1 MEKPSQH
8 TPTLAELA
16 AEFLL
21 SIPEKD
27 RAKNQVDVYRF
38 IRWLGIRGK
47 PNELNP
53 ANVASYG
60 EQVTPLEARSI
71 KSFLT
76 YIKKRE
82 FTTLNLAS
90 HVRPKK
96 RSPKMVP
103 SGRNYRRETILTKE
117 GHAKL
122 KAELTNLK
130 DQCSEVI
137 EEMRK
142 AAADKDFRE
151 NAPLAAA
158 RERKARL
165 EGRIQELEATLKLA
179 KLMDESQNT
188 AKVKMGDT
196 VILYELSS
204 GNKLSYVLVDS
215 QEANPIKGK
224 LSIASPLGKALQDKE
239 KGGTIEVSAPAGVFS
254 YRIED
259 IQHNYA
265 LDFEE
270 KGFD

>member
-8 TPTLAELA
+8 TPSLVEFV

-21 SIPEKD
+21 TIPEKD
-27 RAKNQVDVYRF
+27 RATNQKDVYKF
-38 IRWLGIRGK
+38 IRWVGRGGR
-47 PNELNP
+47 PDEINP

-60 EQVTPLEARSI
+60 EQITSLEARSI

-76 YIKKRE
+76 YIKKRG
-82 FTTLNLAS
+82 FTTLNLAN

-96 RSPKMVP
+96 LSPKIVQ
-103 SGRNYRRETILTKE
+103 SGHNYQEETILTKE
-117 GHAKL
+117 GYAKL
-122 KAELTNLK
+122 NSELTNLK
-130 DQCSEVI
+130 EQSYEAT
-137 EEMRK
+137 EEIRK
-142 AAADKDFRE
+142 AAVDKDFRE

-179 KLMDESQNT
+179 KIMNKSQNT
-188 AKVKMGDT
+188 EKIKMGDT

-204 GNKLSYVLVDS
+204 GNTLSYVLVDS

-224 LSIASPLGKALQDKE
+224 LSVASPLGKALQDKQN
-239 KGGTIEVSAPAGVFS
+239 GQMIEVSAPAGVFS
-254 YRIED
+254 YRIEN

-265 LDFEE
+265 LDF
-270 KGFD
+270 